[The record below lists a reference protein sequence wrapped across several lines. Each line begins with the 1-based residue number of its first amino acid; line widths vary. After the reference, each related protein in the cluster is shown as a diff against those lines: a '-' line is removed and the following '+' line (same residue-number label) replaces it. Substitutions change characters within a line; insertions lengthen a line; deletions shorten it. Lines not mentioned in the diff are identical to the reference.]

1 MPQCAGPRH
10 NIAVHTHNEKN
21 AFPVEPNTGVPDEN
35 PVLYRGKGSLKET
48 ERATEGVSIPSI
60 ALMVILGI
68 AVLYIALNVR

>member
-10 NIAVHTHNEKN
+10 TIAVHNEKN

-35 PVLYRGKGSLKET
+35 PVLCRGKGNPE
-48 ERATEGVSIPSI
+48 EIEHAAEGMNIPSI
-60 ALMVILGI
+60 ALMVVLGI